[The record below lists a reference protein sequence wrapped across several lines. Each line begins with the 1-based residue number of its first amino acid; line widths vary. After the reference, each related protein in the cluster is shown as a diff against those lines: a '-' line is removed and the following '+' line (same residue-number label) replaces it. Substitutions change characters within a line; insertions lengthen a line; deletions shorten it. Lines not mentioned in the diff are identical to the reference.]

1 MLRILQ
7 KIMQQGAVTED
18 YFMSAVPARF
28 RGQVELNDQRCR
40 DCRKCIDICPTQAI
54 RLKKNKLSVDHDAC
68 IYCGACVDFCNKNG
82 LRHSLHYEN
91 AHLKGQLAESD
102 GNQLAAKIRSVLGR
116 SLAIRHVDVGSCN
129 ACDFEMSALLNPVYD
144 ISQYGIDFVASP
156 RHADL
161 LMVTG
166 VVTRNSRKALEM
178 TLEATP
184 TPRLVMADRQ
194 RGDEGSQRRPD
205 QRALG
210 QVQVPRPAVLKR
222 QGAGAGLGRRL
233 MAAGAAQNRIA
244 VLDAHDPNA
253 SGRPLQIQ
261 NRKRHRRPDVRISH
275 LERRAAAFAHG
286 RPVVFR
292 TLRV

>member
-7 KIMQQGAVTED
+7 KIMQQGTVTED

-184 TPRLVMADRQ
+184 TPRLVMAVGACACSGRVFGKTYAQ
-194 RGDEGSQRRPD
+194 EGSVEAIVPVD
-205 QRALG
+205 IFVPG
-210 QVQVPRPAVLKR
+210 CPPRPQALIY
-222 QGAGAGLGRRL
+222 GLLLALDRL
-233 MAAGAAQNRIA
+233 
-244 VLDAHDPNA
+244 
-253 SGRPLQIQ
+253 
-261 NRKRHRRPDVRISH
+261 
-275 LERRAAAFAHG
+275 
-286 RPVVFR
+286 
-292 TLRV
+292 